1 MSRLSFTDVLALGF
15 MTFALFLGAG
25 NIIFPPQVGQNA
37 GEAYWP
43 AALGFLVTGVGLP
56 VLGIVAVAVVGGGL
70 DRIVAPLP
78 RIAAVLFGLA
88 IYLSIGPMFALP
100 RTATVAFEI
109 GVVPFIPLTHSL
121 GLMLFTAVFFAVAT
135 TLALIPG
142 RLVDVIG
149 KWITPALIA
158 LLLII
163 AAATVLDPQGP
174 LGPTSTSWQD
184 APFSRGFQQGY
195 LTMDT
200 LASMVF
206 GILIVTAVKARG
218 ISDKAALTR
227 YTLYAGLIAGFCLAC
242 VYLPLTYMGA
252 TSHGVA
258 PQAGEGQ
265 LIRQYVYALF
275 GTTDPVLLGI
285 VIVLACLTTAVGLL
299 TSCGE
304 YFHRLLPKL
313 PYRATVVT
321 LGIVSAVIA
330 NQGLTALIQISV
342 PVLVALYPLA
352 IVLIAL
358 SFLRGFMRA
367 PRPVFC
373 WTMGLTLL
381 VSLLDGL
388 AATGIA
394 AVSIPAT
401 TIKTWLPLGMQ
412 DAGWIVPALLG
423 LTIGWLTQPREATGV
438 NDLS

>member
-1 MSRLSFTDVLALGF
+1 

-25 NIIFPPQVGQNA
+25 NIIFPPQVGQSA
-37 GEAYWP
+37 GVAYWP
-43 AALGFLVTGVGLP
+43 AALGFLATGVGLP
-56 VLGIVAVAVVGGGL
+56 VLGIVAVAVIGGGL
-70 DRIVAPLP
+70 DKMVSPLP
-78 RIAAVLFGLA
+78 KIAAALFGLA

-109 GVVPFIPLTHSL
+109 GVVPFISL
-121 GLMLFTAVFFAVAT
+121 SHNVGLMLFTALFFTVAVI
-135 TLALIPG
+135 LALIPG

-158 LLLII
+158 LLMII
-163 AAATVLDPQGP
+163 AVATVIDPQGP
-174 LGPTSTSWQD
+174 LGPTKSDWQN

-227 YTLYAGLIAGFCLAC
+227 YTLYAGLIAGLCLAC

-252 TSHGVA
+252 TSHSVA
-258 PQAGEGQ
+258 PEAGEGQ
-265 LIRQYVYALF
+265 LIRQYVHALF
-275 GTTDPVLLGI
+275 GTTGPLLLGVI
-285 VIVLACLTTAVGLL
+285 IVLACLTTAVGLL

-304 YFHRLLPKL
+304 YFHRLIPKL
-313 PYRATVVT
+313 PYRGTVIA
-321 LGIVSAVIA
+321 LGVISAVIA
-330 NQGLTALIQISV
+330 NQGLTALIQVSV

-358 SFLRGFMRA
+358 SFLRRFMRA

-373 WTMGLTLL
+373 WAMGLTLL

-388 AATGIA
+388 SATGIA
-394 AVSIPAT
+394 ALSVPAT
-401 TIKTWLPLGMQ
+401 AIKIRLPLGMQ
-412 DAGWIVPALLG
+412 DAGWIVPALIG
-423 LTIGWLTQPREATGV
+423 LIIGWLTQPRDTAG
-438 NDLS
+438 DRSRS